1 MRLKKIK
8 LAGFKSFVDP
18 TTIPITSD
26 MTGIVG
32 PNGCGKS
39 NVIDAIRWVMGE
51 SSAKNL
57 RGESMADV
65 IFSGS
70 SSRKPVGKASVEL
83 IFDNTDGKAPGQY
96 ARYAEISI
104 RREASRDGQS
114 TYFLNKTKCRRK
126 DITDMF
132 LGTGLGPRAYSIIEQ
147 GMVTR
152 IIESKPEE
160 LRGFL
165 EEAAGIS
172 RYKERRRET
181 ENRIRHT
188 RENLDRVNDI
198 RGEMEKQ
205 LDRLKRQSRNAARYK
220 ELKQEERLL
229 HAQLLALR
237 WNTQNARL
245 QETESVL
252 AGKQTELEKL
262 IANQREIEAAIE
274 LARVGHSEANDK
286 LNQVQEE
293 FYSLG
298 GEISNIEQG
307 IQHARDTHSQQVR
320 EHEQVNHSWDEATQL
335 LQTDIETIDAQSRS
349 LEEKEPEVRD
359 SVEARDKTSQE
370 LGDAEEAMRVW
381 QNEWQVFSEASAEP
395 EKVRDIQ
402 RARIAQLEVHAE
414 QQNQRSRKL
423 VDESELIARQLD
435 NPDLSQIQDK
445 ARQVDGDLEQQ
456 AHSLEL
462 LEENIRNQTL
472 ARETVTDEL
481 EQLRGEHQSHAGRMA
496 SLRELQ
502 DADQGKHDNTLQE
515 WLARQGLDEAP
526 RLSGRLSVQSGW
538 ERAVERV
545 MGARLNAV
553 CVDDINRFEKTIGDL
568 QQADLMLMDSR
579 AAGGNT
585 PVDGQRLSQLVE
597 GDATVDSFLSS
608 VRVAETT
615 ADALSLREQLK
626 NGETIITREGVW
638 IGRNWISVAS
648 EAGARAGILRR
659 EQEMQSLEEKLAALD
674 ATITDLQ
681 SQVASLKDGLEEQE
695 AERDELRRSLN
706 EANRQRASLFEQLGH
721 KEAQLE
727 QLQLR
732 QGQIK
737 IESAEVTAQQEKDQQ
752 EMEAARALLAE
763 AEGERGEHEQRRGQL
778 QEQRIRLED
787 YLQLA
792 RTNASAARDIAHELE
807 IERQRVRTT
816 VDSTQQ
822 SVARLKG
829 QLQHLEQRR
838 GELAA
843 NMVQGDQPEIELKS
857 KLESYLEK
865 RLGVEEKLKS
875 AREVATSLESNQREQ
890 EQARSAQEKLVQQQR
905 ASMEEDRVQRQEIVV
920 RRDTLVEQAQD
931 TGHDLSL
938 VAGELSDDASERV
951 WQENLG
957 GVERRISR
965 LGAINLVAIEEYE
978 QESER
983 KQYLDRQCD
992 DLDKAME
999 TLEEAMRKIDRE
1011 TRTRFKETFDKVN
1024 TGIQEF
1030 FPKLFGGGHAYLEL
1044 TGDDM
1049 LTTGVTVMA
1058 RPPGKR
1064 NSTIHLLSGGE
1075 KALTAVAM
1083 IFSIF
1088 KLNPAPFCLLDEV
1101 DAPLDDA
1108 NVERYSEIL
1117 ESLSKNTQLI
1127 YITHNKISMEK
1138 ADVLI
1143 GVTMSEPGVSRLVAV
1158 DVDEAMEMVAN
1169 Q

>member
-18 TTIPITSD
+18 TTIPITSA

-39 NVIDAIRWVMGE
+39 NVIDAIRWVLGE

-57 RGESMADV
+57 RGDSMADV

-70 SSRKPVGKASVEL
+70 SSRKPVGMASVEL

-96 ARYAEISI
+96 ASYAEISV

-126 DITDMF
+126 DITDIF

-152 IIESKPEE
+152 IIESKPED

-198 RGEMEKQ
+198 RSEMEKQ

-220 ELKQEERLL
+220 ELKQEERQL

-237 WNTQNARL
+237 WNNQNTRL
-245 QETESVL
+245 QKTESIL
-252 AGKQTELEKL
+252 AGKQTELEKI
-262 IANQREIEAAIE
+262 IASQREIEAAIE
-274 LARVGHSEANDK
+274 TVRAEQTGANNA
-286 LNQVQEE
+286 LNKVQEE

-298 GEISNIEQG
+298 GEISNIEQS
-307 IQHARDTHSQQVR
+307 IHHARDTRSQQVR
-320 EHEQVNHSWDEATQL
+320 EHDQVNHSWDEATRL
-335 LQTDIETIDAQSRS
+335 LQSDIETIDTLSRS
-349 LEEKEPEVRD
+349 LTEQEPQVSH
-359 SVEARDKTSQE
+359 SVEARDRASQE
-370 LGDAEEAMRVW
+370 FSEAEEAMRAW
-381 QNEWQVFSEASAEP
+381 QNDWQNFSEASAEP
-395 EKVRDIQ
+395 EKVREIQ
-402 RARIAQLEVHAE
+402 RARLAQLDVHSAQLGE
-414 QQNQRSRKL
+414 RSRKL
-423 VDESELIARQLD
+423 AEEAANITRQLGD
-435 NPDLSQIQDK
+435 TDLKQIQDK
-445 ARQVDGDLEQQ
+445 VLQADRNLEQQ
-456 AHSLEL
+456 TQSLES
-462 LEENIRNQTL
+462 LEESIRSQTL
-472 ARETVTDEL
+472 AREELINEL
-481 EQLRGEHQSHAGRMA
+481 EESRGEQQAQAGRMA

-502 DADQGKHDNTLQE
+502 DAAHGKHDNALQD
-515 WLARQGLDEAP
+515 WLVNQGLNDVP
-526 RLSGRLSVQSGW
+526 RLSGCITVQSGW

-545 MGARLNAV
+545 MGNRLNGV
-553 CVDDINRFEKTIGDL
+553 CVDDLNRFESAIGDI
-568 QQADLMLMDSR
+568 QQSDLMLVDSNQSG
-579 AAGGNT
+579 AAEQT
-585 PVDGQRLSQLVE
+585 DGLRLSQLVQ
-597 GDATVDSFLSS
+597 GDVPLDSFLSS

-615 ADALSLREQLK
+615 AEALSLRDQLK

-638 IGRNWISVAS
+638 VGRNWVSLAS
-648 EAGARAGILRR
+648 EEGTRAGILRR
-659 EQEMQSLEEKLAALD
+659 EQEMQSLEEKLTEGDERIGILLAQAAR
-674 ATITDLQ
+674 
-681 SQVASLKDGLEEQE
+681 LKDELEQRE
-695 AERDELRRSLN
+695 AARDELRRSLN
-706 EANRQRASLFEQLGH
+706 EANRERAGLSEHLGH
-721 KEAQLE
+721 QEAQLE
-727 QLQLR
+727 QLQSR
-732 QGQIK
+732 QAQINS
-737 IESAEVTAQQEKDQQ
+737 ESAEVNAQQEQNRQD
-752 EMEAARALLAE
+752 MESARALLSE
-763 AEGERGEHEQRRGQL
+763 AEGECGEHEQRRKQL
-778 QEQRIRLED
+778 QEMRIRLED
-787 YLQLA
+787 RLQLT
-792 RTNASAARDIAHELE
+792 RTNASAARDTAYELE
-807 IERQRVRTT
+807 IERQRMRTT

-838 GELAA
+838 GELASTMA
-843 NMVQGDQPEIELKS
+843 QGDQPELELKA
-857 KLESYLEK
+857 KLENYLKK
-865 RLGVEEKLKS
+865 RLDVEERLKVV
-875 AREVATSLESNQREQ
+875 REVASALEGRLREQ
-890 EQARSAQEKLVQQQR
+890 EQGRSAQEKSVRQQR
-905 ASMEEDRVQRQEIVV
+905 EAMETDRVQRQEIIV
-920 RRDTLVEQAQD
+920 RRETLVEQAQE
-931 TGHDLSL
+931 TGHDLAQ
-938 VAGELSDDASERV
+938 VAGELPQDAGESD
-951 WQENLG
+951 WQENLQ

-978 QESER
+978 EESER
-983 KQYLDRQCD
+983 KQYLDKQCD
-992 DLDKAME
+992 DLTRAME

-1024 TGIQEF
+1024 TGLQEF

-1044 TGDDM
+1044 TGDDL

-1088 KLNPAPFCLLDEV
+1088 QLNPAPFCFLDEV

-1117 ESLSKNTQLI
+1117 ESLAENTQLI

-1138 ADVLI
+1138 AEVLI

-1169 Q
+1169 R

>member
-18 TTIPITSD
+18 TTIPINSA

-39 NVIDAIRWVMGE
+39 NVIDAIRWVLGE

-57 RGESMADV
+57 RGDSMADV

-96 ARYAEISI
+96 ASYAEISI
-104 RREASRDGQS
+104 RREASRDGVS
-114 TYFLNKTKCRRK
+114 AYFLNKTKCRRK
-126 DITDMF
+126 DITDIF

-152 IIESKPEE
+152 IIESKPED

-198 RGEMEKQ
+198 RSEMEKQ
-205 LDRLKRQSRNAARYK
+205 LDRLKRQARNATRYK

-237 WNTQNARL
+237 WNNQNARL
-245 QETESVL
+245 QETESIL
-252 AGKQTELEKL
+252 AGKQTELEKI
-262 IANQREIEAAIE
+262 IAAQREVEAAIE
-274 LARVGHSEANDK
+274 SIRVKQTEANDA
-286 LNQVQEE
+286 LNKVQEE

-298 GEISNIEQG
+298 GEISSIEQG
-307 IQHARDTHSQQVR
+307 IHHARDTRSQQVR

-335 LQTDIETIDAQSRS
+335 LQSDIETIETLSHS
-349 LEEKEPEVRD
+349 LAEKEPEVSR
-359 SVEARDKTSQE
+359 SVETRDRASQE
-370 LGDAEEAMRVW
+370 YSDAEEAMRTW
-381 QNEWQVFSEASAEP
+381 QNEWQTFSEASAEP
-395 EKVRDIQ
+395 EKVREIQ
-402 RARIAQLEVHAE
+402 RARITQLDVHIAQLSE
-414 QQNQRSRKL
+414 RSRKL
-423 VDESELIARQLD
+423 AEEAANITRQLSD
-435 NPDLSQIQDK
+435 TYLEQSQDK
-445 ARQVDGDLEQQ
+445 AQQADRNLEQQ
-456 AHSLEL
+456 TQSLES
-462 LEENIRNQTL
+462 LEERIRSQTL
-472 ARETVTDEL
+472 AREELINELDE
-481 EQLRGEHQSHAGRMA
+481 LRGEQQALAGRMA

-502 DADQGKHDNTLQE
+502 DAAQGRHDNALQD
-515 WLARQGLDEAP
+515 WLKRQGLNEAP
-526 RLSGRLSVQSGW
+526 RLSGRITVQTGW

-545 MGARLNAV
+545 MGNRLNAV
-553 CVDDINRFEKTIGDL
+553 CVDDLDRFESAIGQI
-568 QQADLMLMDSR
+568 QQAELMLVDRNR
-579 AAGGNT
+579 AGAAEQA
-585 PVDGQRLSQLVE
+585 DGLRLSQLVQT
-597 GDATVDSFLSS
+597 DVPLDSFLSS
-608 VRVAETT
+608 VRVAENT
-615 ADALSLREQLK
+615 AEALSLRDQLK

-638 IGRNWISVAS
+638 VGRNWVSLAS
-648 EAGARAGILRR
+648 EEGARAGILRR
-659 EQEMQSLEEKLAALD
+659 QQEMQSLEEKLAGGD
-674 ATITDLQ
+674 EKISNLQ
-681 SQVASLKDGLEEQE
+681 AQAASMKDELEVRE
-695 AERDELRRSLN
+695 AARDEVRRSLN
-706 EANRQRASLFEQLGH
+706 EANRERAGLFEHLGH

-727 QLQLR
+727 QLQSR
-732 QGQIK
+732 QAQIGT
-737 IESAEVTAQQEKDQQ
+737 ESAEVKAQQEQDRQ
-752 EMEAARALLAE
+752 EMESARALLSV
-763 AEGERGEHEQRRGQL
+763 AEGERGEHEQRRKQL

-787 YLQLA
+787 RLQLT
-792 RTNASAARDIAHELE
+792 RTNASAARDTAYEYE
-807 IERQRVRTT
+807 IERQRMRTT

-838 GELAA
+838 EELAA
-843 NMVQGDQPEIELKS
+843 TMAEGDQPELELKT
-857 KLESYLEK
+857 KLENYLK
-865 RLGVEEKLKS
+865 IRLDVEERLKV
-875 AREVATSLESNQREQ
+875 ARELASGLEGRLREQ
-890 EQARSAQEKLVQQQR
+890 EQGRLAQEKSVRQQR
-905 ASMEEDRVQRQEIVV
+905 EVMETDRVQRQEIIV
-920 RRDTLVEQAQD
+920 RRETLVEQAQE
-931 TGHDLSL
+931 TGHDLAQ
-938 VAGELSDDASERV
+938 VAGELPQDAGESD
-951 WQENLG
+951 WQEKLE

-978 QESER
+978 EESER
-983 KQYLDRQCD
+983 KQYLDKQCD
-992 DLDKAME
+992 DLTRAME
-999 TLEEAMRKIDRE
+999 TLEEAMHKIDRE

-1024 TGIQEF
+1024 TGLQEF

-1044 TGDDM
+1044 TGDDL

-1088 KLNPAPFCLLDEV
+1088 QLNPAPFCFLDEV

-1117 ESLSKNTQLI
+1117 ASLSENTQLI

-1138 ADVLI
+1138 AEVLI